1 MVSEEALEAL
11 PRHVASRPLA
21 DARAELDAWCE
32 RWREEGIDV
41 VLSDRLYDLAERMA
55 KARVAPKRAAA
66 LRELLLEDAAKE
78 TNAVLAAAGRSER
91 IHRQVLGRTG
101 RVRPTRWIL
110 LRDDERL
117 AFERASLA
125 HFGPPRR
132 ALLYMLSTLTLVVPF
147 WALLVLGIT
156 RDGRFLYG
164 AVGVWL
170 AWLWM
175 RRWAKRRA
183 AVYEA

>member
-1 MVSEEALEAL
+1 VDAEALERL
-11 PRHVASRPLA
+11 PRYVASRPLA
-21 DARAELDAWCE
+21 EAPAELDDWIAC
-32 RWREEGIDV
+32 WREQGIDV
-41 VLSDRLYDLAERMA
+41 ALSDRVRELAERLSRS
-55 KARVAPKRAAA
+55 RVADKRAAA
-66 LRELLLEDAAKE
+66 LRELILEDAAKE
-78 TNAVLAAAGRSER
+78 TNAALVAVGRPER

-110 LRDDERL
+110 IGDEDRL
-117 AFERASLA
+117 ALERAGIA

-132 ALLYMLSTLTLVVPF
+132 ALVYMLSTLTLVVPF

-164 AVGVWL
+164 AVCIWA

-183 AVYEA
+183 GIYEA